1 MEGCLR
7 SGAGVHFAEPGYC
20 LDLSD
25 ELRRAMGAL
34 GRGVFPMQQLITHR
48 FGMNEIGTAMEACV
62 TRTPGYIKGV
72 VIP

>member
-1 MEGCLR
+1 
-7 SGAGVHFAEPGYC
+7 
-20 LDLSD
+20 
-25 ELRRAMGAL
+25 MGAL